1 MIKAQKSLSRKKK
14 GSANRA
20 KAKMRLAKKHLK
32 IKNKRNDFLHKIS
45 NKLSENQTVKVEDL
59 KIKGSIENPNMKASA
74 KSFNIATIMG
84 EKKWWRTYK
93 S

>member
-1 MIKAQKSLSRKKK
+1 L
-14 GSANRA
+14 
-20 KAKMRLAKKHLK
+20 
-32 IKNKRNDFLHKIS
+32 KIS

-59 KIKGSIENPNMKASA
+59 KIKGSIENPNMKVSA

-93 S
+93 SCSKTYFSKVFKIMLV

>member
-1 MIKAQKSLSRKKK
+1 MECKDIKKIIKAQKSLSRKKK
-14 GSANRA
+14 GSVNRL
-20 KAKMRLAKKHLK
+20 KTKIKLAKKHL
-32 IKNKRNDFLHKIS
+32 KIS
-45 NKLSENQTVKVEDL
+45 NKLSENQTV
-59 KIKGSIENPNMKASA
+59 ENPNMKVSA